1 MRRPRRQT
9 NPTPI
14 RGRIRVNDF
23 FHYRGGELHAEELPV
38 ANIGAAVGT
47 PFYLYSAAG
56 FTAQYRRFADA
67 FLPERPLICYAVK
80 ANSNLAV
87 IRLLAGLGAGAD
99 VVSEGELRRALA
111 AGVPPERIIFSG
123 VGKTAAEMHAAVD
136 AGIHQVNVESVPELR
151 RLSEVASVRGRI
163 ARIAIRVNPDV
174 DAHTHAKISTG
185 RKENKFGIEID
196 EAIAAFE
203 LASELPGIKP
213 VGLAVHIGSQVTDL
227 EPYRRAFERVAELV
241 LELRA
246 LGFSVARLDLGGGI
260 GVRYH
265 AERPLEPLSYAKL
278 VRGIFGSLG
287 LTLAFEPG
295 RVLTAPAG
303 LLVSRVL
310 YVKEGGT
317 RRFVIVDA
325 AMNDLIRPALYEAW
339 HDIVPVRLPAAGAS
353 LAPAD
358 VVGPVCETGDTFA
371 VNRELPPF
379 AEGDLLA
386 FTAAGAYGAVMST
399 TYNSRLLVPEVLVAG
414 QRFAV
419 IRARPSYDAL
429 LSLDTIPQWLSDRLP
444 DRTEEPC
451 ESEVPHDR
459 PFVAIR

>member
-1 MRRPRRQT
+1 
-9 NPTPI
+9 
-14 RGRIRVNDF
+14 VNDI
-23 FHYRGGELHAEELPV
+23 FHYRGGELCAEELPV
-38 ANIGAAVGT
+38 AHVAAAVGT

-87 IRLLAGLGAGAD
+87 LRLLAGLGAGAD

-111 AGVPPERIIFSG
+111 VGVPPERIIFSG
-123 VGKTAAEMHAAVD
+123 VGKTAAEMGMALD
-136 AGIHQVNVESVPELR
+136 AGIHQINVESVPELR
-151 RLSEVASVRGRI
+151 RLSEVASARGRI
-163 ARIAIRVNPDV
+163 APIAIRVNPDV

-185 RKENKFGIEID
+185 RKENKFGVEID
-196 EAIAAFE
+196 EAVAAYQ
-203 LASELPGIKP
+203 LASELPGIEP

-227 EPYRRAFERVAELV
+227 EPYRRAFERVAEIV
-241 LELRA
+241 LGLRA
-246 LGFSVARLDLGGGI
+246 LGFSVPRMDLGGGI

-265 AERPLEPLSYAKL
+265 AERALEPPSYAKL
-278 VRGIFGSLG
+278 VHAIFGSLG

-295 RVLTAPAG
+295 RVLTAAAG
-303 LLVSRVL
+303 LLVSQVL
-310 YVKEGGT
+310 YVKEGSA

-325 AMNDLIRPALYEAW
+325 GMNDLIRPALYEAW

-371 VNRELPPF
+371 VDRELPPF

-399 TYNSRLLVPEVLVAG
+399 TYNSRLLVPEVLVADG
-414 QRFAV
+414 RFAI

-429 LSLDTIPQWLSDRLP
+429 LSLDTIPEWLSGGLP
-444 DRTEEPC
+444 GTAGEPA
-451 ESEVPHDR
+451 R
-459 PFVAIR
+459 KRGVA

>member
-1 MRRPRRQT
+1 MRRRHRQT
-9 NPTPI
+9 HPTPI
-14 RGRIRVNDF
+14 RGRIRVNDI
-23 FHYRGGELHAEELPV
+23 FHYRGGELCAEEVPV
-38 ANIGAAVGT
+38 SRIAAAVGT

-87 IRLLAGLGAGAD
+87 LRFFAGLGAGAD

-111 AGVPPERIIFSG
+111 ADVPPERIIFSG
-123 VGKTAAEMHAAVD
+123 VGKTAAEMAAALD
-136 AGIHQVNVESVPELR
+136 AGIHQINVESVPELR
-151 RLSEVASVRGRI
+151 RLSEVATEQGRV

-174 DAHTHAKISTG
+174 DAQTHVKISTG
-185 RKENKFGIEID
+185 RKENKFGIELG
-196 EAIAAFE
+196 EAAAAYG
-203 LASELPGIKP
+203 LASALPGIEP
-213 VGLAVHIGSQVTDL
+213 VGLAVHIGSQLTDL
-227 EPYRRAFERVAELV
+227 EPYRRAFERVAEVV

-246 LGFSVARLDLGGGI
+246 LGYSVERMDLGGGI

-265 AERPLEPLSYAKL
+265 AERPLEPLSYANL
-278 VRGIFGSLG
+278 VRDIFGSLG

-303 LLVSRVL
+303 LLVSRVV

-317 RRFVIVDA
+317 RCFVIVDA
-325 AMNDLIRPALYEAW
+325 AMNDLIRPALYDAW
-339 HDIVPVRLPAAGAS
+339 HDIVPVRLPDAGAS

-371 VNRELPPF
+371 VDRDLPPF

-399 TYNSRLLVPEVLVAG
+399 TYNSRLLIPEVLVSG
-414 QRFAV
+414 ERFAV

-429 LSLDTIPQWLSDRLP
+429 LSLDTIPQWLTDGLP
-444 DRTEEPC
+444 CTAEEPA
-451 ESEVPHDR
+451 R
-459 PFVAIR
+459 KRGVA